1 MAAAIAGIPW
11 NTDSWDGYQFERTQV
26 CHKCSPDSSRFLPL
40 AFHLSHIDMGGA
52 QICEIFKEHT
62 NNAVVLSGDS
72 HDAWAFTLTST
83 GDGETGDEVG
93 VNLGTPGVASPGWL
107 AYLPPLQSMGM
118 DGGFAPPVDDDGSWA
133 PLGAAGFEAN
143 NKLWVASNPG
153 LKYANVK
160 DKGFI
165 AVKVKTGC
173 ILLLCVYTSKAI
185 A

>member
-1 MAAAIAGIPW
+1 
-11 NTDSWDGYQFERTQV
+11 
-26 CHKCSPDSSRFLPL
+26 
-40 AFHLSHIDMGGA
+40 MGGV
-52 QICEIFKEHT
+52 QICDMFKEHT

-72 HDAWAFTLTST
+72 HDAWAFTLTSS

-118 DGGFAPPVDDDGSWA
+118 DGSFAPPADDDGSWA

-143 NKLWVASNPG
+143 NKLWTASNPG

-165 AVKVKTGC
+165 AVKVGQGSSGSCQCGRIHLNDWPKCRFFKTTGYQDRAH
-173 ILLLCVYTSKAI
+173 LGVHLDHG
-185 A
+185 